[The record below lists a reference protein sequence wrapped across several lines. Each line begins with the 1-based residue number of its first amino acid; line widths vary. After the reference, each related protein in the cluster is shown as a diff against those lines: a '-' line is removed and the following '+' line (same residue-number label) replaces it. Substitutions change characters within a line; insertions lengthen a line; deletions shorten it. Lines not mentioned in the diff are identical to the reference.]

1 VRLEDLTTRFQR
13 HEMSKNAVSDCDT
26 LRSMAE
32 NLACAIV
39 SMTPESREQSLALT
53 KLEEA
58 MFWAAAAISR
68 HPKS

>member
-1 VRLEDLTTRFQR
+1 MRLEDLNDRFQR
-13 HEMSKNAVSDCDT
+13 HELSPQAVSDCDT
-26 LRSMAE
+26 LRNMAE

-58 MFWAAAAISR
+58 MFWASASISR
-68 HPKS
+68 HKKA